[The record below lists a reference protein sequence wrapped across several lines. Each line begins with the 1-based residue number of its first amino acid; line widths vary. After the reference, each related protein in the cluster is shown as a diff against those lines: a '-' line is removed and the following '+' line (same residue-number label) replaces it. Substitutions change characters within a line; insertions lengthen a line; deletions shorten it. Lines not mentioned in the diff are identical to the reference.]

1 MQLTLMRDKYPVLAM
16 DNVLNLTDD
25 DNMVVKI
32 MLMFFTAVHFFST
45 SQVLKAWLELS
56 RVNLYKNDL

>member
-1 MQLTLMRDKYPVLAM
+1 MQLTLMRDKYPVL
-16 DNVLNLTDD
+16 DDVLNLTDD

-45 SQVLKAWLELS
+45 SQVLKVWLELS

>member
-1 MQLTLMRDKYPVLAM
+1 MQLTLMRDKYPVL
-16 DNVLNLTDD
+16 DNVLKLTDE

-32 MLMFFTAVHFFST
+32 MLMFFTAVHFSST
-45 SQVLKAWLELS
+45 SPVLKAWLELS

>member
-1 MQLTLMRDKYPVLAM
+1 MQLTLMRDKYPVL
-16 DNVLNLTDD
+16 DSVLNLTDD

-45 SQVLKAWLELS
+45 SQVLAWLELS

>member
-1 MQLTLMRDKYPVLAM
+1 MQLTLMRDKYPVL

>member
-1 MQLTLMRDKYPVLAM
+1 MQLTLMRDKYPVL

-25 DNMVVKI
+25 DNMVIKI
-32 MLMFFTAVHFFST
+32 MLMFFTVVHFFST
-45 SQVLKAWLELS
+45 SPVLKAWLELS

>member
-1 MQLTLMRDKYPVLAM
+1 MQLTLKRDKYPVL

-45 SQVLKAWLELS
+45 SQV
-56 RVNLYKNDL
+56 RVIEGKFI

>member
-1 MQLTLMRDKYPVLAM
+1 MQLTLMRDKYPVL

-45 SQVLKAWLELS
+45 SPVLKAWLELS

>member
-1 MQLTLMRDKYPVLAM
+1 MQLTLMLNKYPVL

-32 MLMFFTAVHFFST
+32 MLMFFTAVHFSST
-45 SQVLKAWLELS
+45 SQVLKVWLELS

>member
-1 MQLTLMRDKYPVLAM
+1 MQLTLMRDKYPVL

-32 MLMFFTAVHFFST
+32 MLMFFTAVHVFST
-45 SQVLKAWLELS
+45 SPVLKAWLELS
-56 RVNLYKNDL
+56 RANLYKNDL

>member
-1 MQLTLMRDKYPVLAM
+1 MQLTLMRDKYPVL

-45 SQVLKAWLELS
+45 YQVLA
-56 RVNLYKNDL
+56 

>member
-1 MQLTLMRDKYPVLAM
+1 MQLTLMRDKYPVL

-32 MLMFFTAVHFFST
+32 MLMFFTAVHFFSI
-45 SQVLKAWLELS
+45 SPVLKAWLELS

>member
-1 MQLTLMRDKYPVLAM
+1 MQLTLMRDKYPVL

-32 MLMFFTAVHFFST
+32 MLMFFTAVHFSST
-45 SQVLKAWLELS
+45 SQVLKVWLELS

>member
-1 MQLTLMRDKYPVLAM
+1 MQLPVRLHKYPVLAM

-32 MLMFFTAVHFFST
+32 MLMFFTAVHFFDFSG
-45 SQVLKAWLELS
+45 A
-56 RVNLYKNDL
+56 

>member
-1 MQLTLMRDKYPVLAM
+1 MQLPLRLDKDPVLAM

-32 MLMFFTAVHFFST
+32 MLMFFTAVHVFST
-45 SQVLKAWLELS
+45 SQVLKA
-56 RVNLYKNDL
+56 

>member
-1 MQLTLMRDKYPVLAM
+1 MLDKYPVL

-45 SQVLKAWLELS
+45 SPVLKAWLELS

>member
-1 MQLTLMRDKYPVLAM
+1 MQLTLMRDKYPVL

-32 MLMFFTAVHFFST
+32 MLMFFTAVHFCST